1 MLKTEHSISEYK
13 LILNDRFE
21 RSVVSFLNSK
31 TGGRIF
37 VGVNDDGTVVG
48 VNNPDEVQM
57 QISDR
62 IKNNIRPE
70 TLGLYDIVLNEESG
84 RFYIEVI
91 VSSGTEKPYYLKNLG
106 MTSEGCPIRIGSQSQ
121 QMTQAMIENAFA
133 RRTRNSL
140 KLIESFHQDLTFK
153 QLKIYYEEHGK
164 ALNGQFAKTLDFFTP
179 EGKYNILA
187 FLFADQNDISI
198 KIAKYS
204 GTDKVDLIENE
215 EYGYCSILKSCDRV
229 LDKLSIENKTFTKIT
244 AKDRLEKKMFDSI
257 AMREAVINAFVHN
270 DYTDLMSPVFEIFS
284 DRLEITSYGGLFD
297 GMTKEELFEGC
308 SRPRNREIMRIFKDV
323 DKVEQLGSGMK
334 RMLKTYKTDIFRIS
348 PNFFHVVMYFD
359 ETTPSEKTTS
369 SLQKLPQETTPSKEK
384 LPQDEV
390 NQKTAD
396 IVLNVMSVKPQISVE
411 DLAVECGISVN
422 GVKWQIKNLKKKG
435 LIERV
440 GKNYGGHW
448 VVKAGR

>member
-1 MLKTEHSISEYK
+1 MLKTENLMNEYK
-13 LILNDRFE
+13 LILNERFE

-37 VGVNDDGTVVG
+37 IGVRDDGTVVG
-48 VNNPDEVQM
+48 VENPDEVQRK
-57 QISDR
+57 ISDR

-70 TLGLYDIVLNEESG
+70 TLGLYDIVLNEDEG
-84 RFYIEVI
+84 KFFIEVI
-91 VSSGTEKPYYLKNLG
+91 VSSGTEKPYYLKSFG
-106 MTSEGCPIRIGSQSQ
+106 MTSEGCLIRVGSQSQ

-140 KLIESFHQDLTFK
+140 KLIESFHQDLTFN

-164 ALNGQFAKTLDFFTP
+164 ALNSSFAKTLDFLTP

-187 FLFADQNDISI
+187 FLFADQNDVSI

-204 GTDKVDLIENE
+204 GTDKIDLIENE

-229 LDKLSIENKTFTKIT
+229 LDKLAIENRTFTKIT
-244 AKDRLEKKMFDSI
+244 AKDRFERKLFDSI

-284 DRLEITSYGGLFD
+284 DRLEITSYGGLID
-297 GMTKEELFEGC
+297 GMTQEELFEGC

-334 RMLKTYKTDIFRIS
+334 RILKSYKIDIFRIS
-348 PNFFHVVMYFD
+348 PNFFHVVLYFD
-359 ETTPSEKTTS
+359 ETTTDDRVNDRVNDRVKLSESEK
-369 SLQKLPQETTPSKEK
+369 
-384 LPQDEV
+384 EV
-390 NQKTAD
+390 LYELKKNPHATAEYLCNYLKRSE
-396 IVLNVMSVKPQISVE
+396 ITIRRCFSE
-411 DLAVECGISVN
+411 
-422 GVKWQIKNLKKKG
+422 LKKKG

-440 GKNYGGHW
+440 GADKNGHW
-448 VVKAGR
+448 KVVRGE